1 MSASRPRVAMVGT
14 FDLGNF
20 GDLLFPV
27 LAKRE
32 LGRRLDGVEL
42 VPHSY
47 RAMGASAWPYE
58 VRSLATLEEEL
69 PEYDAMLLGGGHL
82 VRFIDPYAPGYGP
95 IDAGRHDPT
104 GLWLEPT
111 MSALAAGVRVVWSA
125 IGVHGDTPD
134 WALPLLRGL
143 LDGIEDV
150 AVRDAY
156 SAELLSAAAPGTPV
170 RTVPDTAFGA
180 ASLVPDVRTPAWR
193 AFQASLARASGYV
206 VLQAS
211 PALRAFPE
219 EVRAVLAAAARAG
232 LAVVEVPISPTLGD
246 RCGQLE
252 LDGADVMRIE
262 TLPNPGEMVEI
273 IGRAEAVIAQSL
285 HLSIVAASCGVPVN
299 RPKSDATE
307 KYAVLD
313 GLDAV
318 RTWNADWEPQIGRS
332 APAQDVLELAG
343 QVAGHWDRVA
353 ATVREAVGKG
363 PRRPPRFL
371 GELGPTLAQL
381 SRLGSLEGELRA
393 VRGKLEEL
401 ELEHERVRARMGA
414 LQGEVDWYSRLG
426 VVRMRR
432 ALTTLVRRTDRIS

>member
-1 MSASRPRVAMVGT
+1 MVGT

-27 LAKRE
+27 LAKQE
-32 LGRRLDGVEL
+32 LVRRLDDVEL

-58 VRSLATLEEEL
+58 VHSLAMLAEDL
-69 PEYDAMLLGGGHL
+69 PEYDTLLVGGGHL
-82 VRFIDPYAPGYGP
+82 VRFVDPYAPGYGP
-95 IDAGRHDPT
+95 TDAGRHDPT

-125 IGVHGDTPD
+125 IGVHGDTPA
-134 WALPLLRGL
+134 WALPLMRGL

-150 AVRDAY
+150 TVRDVY

-170 RTVPDTAFGA
+170 RIVPDTAFGA
-180 ASLVPDVRTPAWR
+180 ASLVPDEPSSAWQ
-193 AFQASLARASGYV
+193 AFQARLAGASGYV

-219 EVRAVLAAAARAG
+219 QVRVVLAAAERAG

-246 RCGQLE
+246 RCGLLE
-252 LDGADVMRIE
+252 LEGADVLRIE
-262 TLPNPGEMVEI
+262 TLPDPGEMVEI
-273 IGRAEAVIAQSL
+273 IGRSEGVVAQSL

-299 RPKSDATE
+299 RPESDATE
-307 KYAVLD
+307 KYAILD
-313 GLDAV
+313 GLEAV
-318 RTWNADWEPQIGRS
+318 RTWNGDWEPKIGRS
-332 APAQDVLELAG
+332 APAQDVRELEG

-353 ATVREAVGKG
+353 DTVRHAVAEG

-371 GELGPTLAQL
+371 RELGPTLAQL
-381 SRLGSLEGELRA
+381 SRLGSLEAELRA
-393 VRGKLEEL
+393 MRGKLEEL
-401 ELEHERVRARMGA
+401 ELEHERLRGHVAA
-414 LQGEVDWYSRLG
+414 LQDAVNWYSRLG

-432 ALTTLVRRTDRIS
+432 ALAMLVRRNDGSR